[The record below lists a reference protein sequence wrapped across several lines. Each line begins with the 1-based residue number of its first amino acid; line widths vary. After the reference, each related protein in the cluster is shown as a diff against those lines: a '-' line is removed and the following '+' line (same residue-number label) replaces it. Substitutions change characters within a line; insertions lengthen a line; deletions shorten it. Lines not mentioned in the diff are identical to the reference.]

1 MSTLSLLT
9 EWQAWQR
16 AGGLSERTIT
26 ERSGTLQHLATS
38 LDVDLMDLTAGN
50 IIAFLGRKGIGPA
63 SRATYHA
70 SIRAFCSWAVE
81 VGYMTVNPADKTP
94 SPKRP
99 KNLPRPVAAAQLG
112 AILKVA
118 TRPKTRMMVLLAA
131 LAGLRVHEIAKIQ
144 GQDIDMNTGA
154 LTVTGKGGTTQ
165 VIPLHPLLIDLA
177 RGFPP
182 SGYWFTTYKGNK
194 ERTTGPILPSAV
206 GTTISR
212 AMERAG
218 VHGTPHQLRHWYGT
232 ALLEQ
237 GVDLR
242 TVQELMRHESIASTQ
257 IYTKVSD
264 VRRRAAINLLV
275 LPDLAA

>member
-1 MSTLSLLT
+1 MNTLSLLT

-16 AGGLSERTIT
+16 AAGLSERTIT
-26 ERSGTLQHLATS
+26 ERTGTLNHLSTF
-38 LDVDLMDLTAGN
+38 LERDLSALTAGG
-50 IIAFLGRKGIGPA
+50 IIMFLGRKGIGPA

-70 SIRAFCSWAVE
+70 SIRSFCAWAVE
-81 VGYMTVNPADKTP
+81 VGYYVQNPADKTP

-99 KNLPRPVAAAQLG
+99 KNTPRPVAAAQLG

-118 TRPKTRMMVLLAA
+118 HRPKTRMMVLLAA
-131 LAGLRVHEIAKIQ
+131 LAGLRVHEIAKLQ
-144 GQDIDMNTGA
+144 GQDIDLDTGA

-165 VIPLHPLLIDLA
+165 VIPLHPLLIDMA
-177 RGFPP
+177 RGFPRE
-182 SGYWFTTYKGNK
+182 GYWFTTYKGNK

-206 GTTISR
+206 GTTIGR
-212 AMERAG
+212 AMERAK

-264 VRRRAAINLLV
+264 VRRRAAINLLE
-275 LPDLAA
+275 LPLSA

>member
-1 MSTLSLLT
+1 MSTLSLLI

-16 AGGLSERTIT
+16 AGGLSERTIM
-26 ERSGTLQHLATS
+26 ERTGTLNHLSVFLDRDLAELTS
-38 LDVDLMDLTAGN
+38 AG
-50 IIAFLGRKGIGPA
+50 IIMFLGRKGIGPA

-81 VGYMTVNPADKTP
+81 AEHFSINPADKTP

-112 AILKVA
+112 AILKA
-118 TRPKTRMMVLLAA
+118 ANRQRTRMMVLLAA

-144 GQDIDMNTGA
+144 GQDIDMDTGT
-154 LTVTGKGGTTQ
+154 LTVTGKGGSTQ
-165 VIPLHPLLIDLA
+165 VMPLHPLLIDMA
-177 RGFPP
+177 RQFPRE
-182 SGYWFTTYKGNK
+182 GYWFTTYTGNK
-194 ERTTGPILPSAV
+194 TGNHGPVLPAAV
-206 GTTISR
+206 GIAISR

-242 TVQELMRHESIASTQ
+242 TVQELMRHQSIASTQ

-264 VRRRAAINLLV
+264 VRRRAAINLLE
-275 LPDLAA
+275 LPASA